1 MRVSEFDAFGPW
13 VYEVDGDHPLP
24 PLFAPYV
31 ERPEQYRML
40 LKIPREI
47 ERRKATPDMDLYDYV
62 IGADEAG
69 VHIWSR
75 RDKQV
80 QAVEIPYG
88 DIAGVRLYQRLLQGF
103 LTIYGPAG
111 ESVMPYN
118 TVSAGLL
125 RKFVRLLRGEF
136 RTDPAWLPAELAGDP
151 ALRETDIDIWLF
163 NQMGDLR
170 KEGEDFALDAY
181 QPIWSAPRL
190 GRHLPWERAGEFAGT
205 LYLHSPRELLLLR
218 SGKASKKEK
227 QKYSA
232 ELTCIPWEKLRG
244 VSLAESRE
252 YDGLVTAEFRLPG
265 TCLRTEVRADS
276 QGALRFLQSLA
287 DHNFA

>member
-13 VYEVDGDHPLP
+13 VYEVDEEHPLP
-24 PLFAPYV
+24 PLFAPCV

-62 IGADEAG
+62 IGADEVG

-80 QAVEIPYG
+80 RAVEIPYG
-88 DIAGVRLYQRLLQGF
+88 DISGVRLYQRLLQGF

-136 RTDPAWLPAELAGDP
+136 RTDPACLPEKLAGDP

-163 NQMGDLR
+163 NQMGRTSPWTPTSPSGVPPGWD
-170 KEGEDFALDAY
+170 GTCPGSG
-181 QPIWSAPRL
+181 QGSSPAP
-190 GRHLPWERAGEFAGT
+190 
-205 LYLHSPRELLLLR
+205 
-218 SGKASKKEK
+218 
-227 QKYSA
+227 
-232 ELTCIPWEKLRG
+232 CI
-244 VSLAESRE
+244 S
-252 YDGLVTAEFRLPG
+252 TLPG
-265 TCLRTEVRADS
+265 SCCCCAAARPPKRKSRSTARS
-276 QGALRFLQSLA
+276 
-287 DHNFA
+287 